1 VSITA
6 EHREESNR
14 FSCSG
19 CTDRET
25 RQLLVAYEQP
35 VPPLVLS
42 PFVVHGADFTAH
54 LCTDCAIKVVE
65 ALSAMIMMNSTE
77 GKRELRRF
85 FGVGKRKKKISRKAA
100 A

>member
-6 EHREESNR
+6 EHREESKR

-19 CTDRET
+19 CTDREQ
-25 RQLLVAYEQP
+25 RRLLIDVGQA

-65 ALSAMIMMNSTE
+65 ALSAVITMRDPK
-77 GKRELRRF
+77 GARELRRF
-85 FGVGKRKKKISRKAA
+85 FGVGKRKKRISRKAA

>member
-1 VSITA
+1 MSITA

-19 CTDRET
+19 CTDREQ
-25 RQLLVAYEQP
+25 RQLLVRYEQP

-42 PFVVHGADFTAH
+42 PFVIRGADFTAH
-54 LCTDCAIKVVE
+54 LCASCAIKVVE
-65 ALSAMIMMNSTE
+65 VLSAMIMMRDPK
-77 GKRELRRF
+77 GARELRRF
-85 FGVGKRKKKISRKAA
+85 FGVGKRKKKISRRAA